1 MMMSVSKFWVR
12 DKGLRLKLKKFM
24 QPEVAYLGF
33 KISKDGIF
41 SLQEKIKVITNA
53 EEPQSASGI
62 FQNQSVSLFTEKRF
76 EM

>member
-1 MMMSVSKFWVR
+1 
-12 DKGLRLKLKKFM
+12 M